1 MYRPI
6 LFLTY
11 PPTNNCPS
19 SVRLPEVVDWV
30 FSTLVQDEERAQSN
44 GPVKSNA
51 DQSNSPVK
59 STAVVVMRDMLLGTL
74 EHMDKLTGQ
83 GLGQGL
89 GSGQGSGPGLEVS
102 SLLRVML
109 AITQRL
115 LPVPAPLS
123 LPLSVPLPRPVSE
136 PQSSTPTNTPTSPI
150 YPANSSPL
158 GVGVLKHARASLLAF
173 HRSLRVL
180 QGQGLEA
187 QGQGL
192 EADTG
197 TGNNIDKNDNDDNNM
212 DNDNRNDNDSDND
225 DGSPPPA
232 AATSIALQLLL
243 DILPRACTQLTSPHL
258 PHQVLALA
266 CVRACF
272 ERLAL
277 QSPAKVAG
285 VLNYLQP

>member
-44 GPVKSNA
+44 GPVKSTA

-83 GLGQGL
+83 GLVQGL
-89 GSGQGSGPGLEVS
+89 GSGQGPGPGLEVS

-136 PQSSTPTNTPTSPI
+136 PQSSTPTNPFN
-150 YPANSSPL
+150 PAANPPL
-158 GVGVLKHARASLLAF
+158 GVGVLNHARASLLAF

-197 TGNNIDKNDNDDNNM
+197 TGNNIDKNDNDDNMNK
-212 DNDNRNDNDSDND
+212 DNRNDNDSDND

-266 CVRACF
+266 CVHACF

>member
-136 PQSSTPTNTPTSPI
+136 PQSSTPTNPFN
-150 YPANSSPL
+150 PAANPPL
-158 GVGVLKHARASLLAF
+158 GVGVLNHARASLLAF

-197 TGNNIDKNDNDDNNM
+197 TGNNIDKNDNDDNMNK
-212 DNDNRNDNDSDND
+212 DNRNDNDSDND

-266 CVRACF
+266 CVHACF